1 MNRLRNPA
9 LWIAL
14 GIAASAAVLHGGV
27 VSEAVSAWLRIAQE
41 VLGVAGAL
49 FFGAGLSPSAGK
61 LPLPPP
67 IVVLAF
73 ALLVPQVA
81 HAQARVIAPGVA
93 LPDNA
98 AVQQSAGAP
107 VITGA
112 SGEVV
117 NASADVSDGANAAP
131 THGSGAPPAAAL
143 DPRVP
148 LDLAKLSAGLQAT
161 QTTLTSIMSQLGIK
175 PTLPAGFCDAG
186 AGKAVCVGFTVTG
199 IVISALG
206 AGVATYAAVK

>member
-1 MNRLRNPA
+1 MAEMPDPIVRAEIAPTPRGA
-9 LWIAL
+9 STSEFWTAL
-14 GIAASAAVLHGGV
+14 GGVIVPSLAAGLAKLSGWQTIAALALAAAV
-27 VSEAVSAWLRIAQE
+27 AIAYIVCRT
-41 VLGVAGAL
+41 VLKARGIA
-49 FFGAGLSPSAGK
+49 
-61 LPLPPP
+61 
-67 IVVLAF
+67 VLAF

-81 HAQARVIAPGVA
+81 HAQARVIAPGVV
-93 LPDNA
+93 LPEVQVVQDQ
-98 AVQQSAGAP
+98 QQSAG
-107 VITGA
+107 GA
-112 SGEVV
+112 
-117 NASADVSDGANAAP
+117 GAAETSRSRTEPQAVQVQQ
-131 THGSGAPPAAAL
+131 PPAAAL

-186 AGKAVCVGFTVTG
+186 AGKAVCIGFTVTG